1 MTIENRG
8 NEIVA
13 IFTQSDKTIVPF
25 ENGYVVVELDVL
37 LNDGDIVL
45 APYGNGLYRYSTKD
59 PGNGKGD
66 RIIATYGMS
75 KLEGVPMIVNGDIER
90 LATTAVINKIGK
102 YGLEHSTGML
112 LKSMFI
118 EGYNLHSQT
127 HEYTRADVEMAI
139 EMALDMGNRN
149 IYEPEKILQS
159 LQVPERLEL
168 PVEEETFTVNG
179 MDDQFSHVEYK
190 YKLKHEN
197 GIIYI

>member
-1 MTIENRG
+1 MKIEYRG

-13 IFTQSDKTIVPF
+13 IFTQAEGTIVPDKRGF
-25 ENGYVVVELDVL
+25 VL
-37 LNDGDIVL
+37 VKTVDGNNPIQGEFITI
-45 APYGNGLYRYSTKD
+45 P
-59 PGNGKGD
+59 
-66 RIIATYGMS
+66 IATHGFQ
-75 KLEGVPMIVNGDIER
+75 LEGVPMIVKGDVER

-127 HEYTRADVEMAI
+127 HEYTRADVERAI
-139 EMALDMGNRN
+139 EMGRIKDSDYLPDSDR
-149 IYEPEKILQS
+149 IQHFDKYRTDQILQS

-168 PVEEETFTVNG
+168 TAELTTNYTAYFHAPNKYVPE
-179 MDDQFSHVEYK
+179 

-197 GIIYI
+197 GIIYLTIK